1 MDLKTLWRLV
11 KDGTITDS
19 KTYHR
24 EVMRMFANA
33 IMYNAEHCMSPL
45 FVRAGGGLIVVAA
58 VGEMSRDMAREGDKL
73 CEGYRKS
80 ENFGTEGTRRKRK

>member
-1 MDLKTLWRLV
+1 
-11 KDGTITDS
+11 
-19 KTYHR
+19 
-24 EVMRMFANA
+24 MFANA
-33 IMYNAEHCMSPL
+33 IMYNAEHCMSRFL
-45 FVRAGGGLIVVAA
+45 CERGLIVVAA